1 MAPANRHIGP
11 VARGELFAHVA
22 RGSVHVPNVDGQVAQ
37 MNDTP
42 RQISV
47 LATQVDDYA
56 GRLFARVARV
66 IVHVAKVDIQ
76 AAQMSEQLP
85 RKSVEI

>member
-1 MAPANRHIGP
+1 MPKVH
-11 VARGELFAHVA
+11 GE
-22 RGSVHVPNVDGQVAQ
+22 VAQ

-42 RQISV
+42 PQTSV
-47 LATQVDDYA
+47 LETQVDDYA